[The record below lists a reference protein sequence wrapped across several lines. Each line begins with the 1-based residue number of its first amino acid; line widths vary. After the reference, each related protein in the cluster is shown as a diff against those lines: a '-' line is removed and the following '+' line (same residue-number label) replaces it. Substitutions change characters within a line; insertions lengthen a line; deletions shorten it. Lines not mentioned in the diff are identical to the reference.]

1 MSETDTEYFKLLKNL
16 CTRSDENKNSK
27 LQFAYTPVHGVGT
40 RFVKMAMEVFNLKPL
55 IEVELQ
61 KNPDP
66 EFPTVKFPNPEEGE
80 GIQNI

>member
-1 MSETDTEYFKLLKNL
+1 M
-16 CTRSDENKNSK
+16 
-27 LQFAYTPVHGVGT
+27 HGVGT